1 MGSAKKRGKRDGWHP
16 TVLMQGQQEKRK
28 GVSPLKNYGE
38 TLFWIEESFK
48 GFVCGSGFKLG
59 GAGSLV
65 ADETDAPEVIA
76 DPHLLT
82 SSQLISKRA
91 SKLE

>member
-1 MGSAKKRGKRDGWHP
+1 MGPTGKEEGSC
-16 TVLMQGQQEKRK
+16 L
-28 GVSPLKNYGE
+28 PLKNYGE
-38 TLFWIEESFK
+38 TQTAFSHLSRVGLRKVIRGLCVE
-48 GFVCGSGFKLG
+48 GGFKLG

-82 SSQLISKRA
+82 SLQLA
-91 SKLE
+91 SEKAWKATIALFE

>member
-1 MGSAKKRGKRDGWHP
+1 MAPDSLDAGP
-16 TVLMQGQQEKRK
+16 TGEKEG
-28 GVSPLKNYGE
+28 GVSFKELWRDSF
-38 TLFWIEESFK
+38 FWTEESFK

>member
-1 MGSAKKRGKRDGWHP
+1 MAPDSLDAGP
-16 TVLMQGQQEKRK
+16 TGEKEG
-28 GVSPLKNYGE
+28 GVSFKEL
-38 TLFWIEESFK
+38 WRDSFFGLRK
-48 GFVCGSGFKLG
+48 VLRGFVCGAGFKLG